1 MKKNKIIAIILI
13 IIIAIAISII
23 GTKKAPQ
30 DDWERYYERSNNEVN
45 QEPQEEQK
53 EITIYDI
60 EDGYMKVPYNA
71 EATKNEYNWEEYLQN
86 QDGHYKYEDEKYK
99 SKLGIDV
106 SSHQKNIDWKKV
118 KEDGVEFAIL
128 RIGYRGYG
136 ESGKIVIDS
145 SFEQNYKKAREQ
157 GIEIG
162 VYFFSQAISID
173 EVKEEA
179 DFVMKNLQGKEIAYP
194 VVYDLERIK
203 NDTARTDNLTED
215 EITNMMLEFCKIIE
229 QNGYTPCIY
238 GNAKTFTTKTKLEQ
252 FNSYQKWYAD
262 YQEKPIYPYEFNIW
276 QYTETGKINGI
287 TGNVDIDIQFI
298 KKAEIE
304 EKAEE

>member
-128 RIGYRGYG
+128 RLGYRGYG

-215 EITNMMLEFCKIIE
+215 EITKMMLEFCKIIV

-304 EKAEE
+304 GKAEE

>member
-45 QEPQEEQK
+45 QELQEEQK
-53 EITIYDI
+53 EVTIYDI

-128 RIGYRGYG
+128 RLGYRGYG

-215 EITNMMLEFCKIIE
+215 EITKMMLEFCKIIE

-304 EKAEE
+304 GKAEE

>member
-128 RIGYRGYG
+128 RLGYRGYG

-215 EITNMMLEFCKIIE
+215 EITKMMLDFCKIIE

-287 TGNVDIDIQFI
+287 AGNVDIDIQFI

-304 EKAEE
+304 GKAEE